1 VTPDSLSFGVRL
13 DGPTLARLDA
23 YAERNGRKRGWAA
36 ARSIAAGLDALEGAP
51 AAPASPPPIPGSN
64 ATAAHPPGGAASL
77 DVPAVAGALYDLIGP
92 QLAGAIAEGLRRGRR
107 SDLAPVGVV
116 GVARVV
122 DALRGAFEAT
132 REGAALADREA
143 RAVLSRAVIEAINAL
158 AYGDTDEAAV
168 PSPSPPREE
177 TPGPQPP
184 RQPARAV
191 RGPQGERRGSS
202 PDRRAPPPRLA
213 DTLKA
218 AREARGLSQRGAAES
233 AGVPIGIYQRAEQ
246 GKDVRPDGRQR
257 LEAWISATPGSA
269 PAE

>member
-36 ARSIAAGLDALEGAP
+36 VRSIAAGLDALEGAP
-51 AAPASPPPIPGSN
+51 TAPVSPPPLPGSN
-64 ATAAHPPGGAASL
+64 VTVAPPTGGAASL

-122 DALRGAFEAT
+122 DALRVAFEAA
-132 REGAALADREA
+132 RDGAALPDREA
-143 RAVLSRAVIEAINAL
+143 RGVLSRAVIEAINAL
-158 AYGDTDEAAV
+158 AYGDTEEAAA
-168 PSPSPPREE
+168 PR
-177 TPGPQPP
+177 G
-184 RQPARAV
+184 PARAV
-191 RGPQGERRGSS
+191 RGPQGERRGGS
-202 PDRRAPPPRLA
+202 PDRRASPPRLA

-269 PAE
+269 PAK